1 MNFNEE
7 TMYAIRNAQN
17 ILDSLRDN
25 EMRLAQVEETLEQRG
40 AQMKVQMKTGKTKIR
55 ERKKMF
61 LTLFK
66 LANGCAICGV
76 NDDPICLDLD
86 HIDRGTKLHSIGD
99 LPKQSWKTL
108 INELVKCQVLCAI
121 CHRLKTESERLS
133 IAIQPSTIY
142 K

>member
-7 TMYAIRNAQN
+7 TMDAIRNARN

-25 EMRLAQVEETLEQRG
+25 EMRLAQVEETLKQRG
-40 AQMKVQMKTGKTKIR
+40 VQKKTGKTER

-86 HIDRGTKLHSIGD
+86 HIDRGTKRHSIGD

-121 CHRLKTESERLS
+121 CHRLKTESERIS
-133 IAIQPSTIY
+133 IKIQPSTIY
-142 K
+142 N

>member
-1 MNFNEE
+1 MD
-7 TMYAIRNAQN
+7 AISNARN

-25 EMRLAQVEETLEQRG
+25 QIRLAQVEETLKQRG
-40 AQMKVQMKTGKTKIR
+40 VQMKCGKTER

-86 HIDRGTKLHSIGD
+86 HIDRGTKRHSIGD
-99 LPKQSWKTL
+99 LPSKSWKTL

>member
-1 MNFNEE
+1 MD
-7 TMYAIRNAQN
+7 AIRNARN

-25 EMRLAQVEETLEQRG
+25 EIRLAQVEETLKQRG
-40 AQMKVQMKTGKTKIR
+40 VQMKSGKTER

-66 LANGCAICGV
+66 LANGCAVCGV

-86 HIDRGTKLHSIGD
+86 HIDRETKRHSIGD

-142 K
+142 N

>member
-1 MNFNEE
+1 MD
-7 TMYAIRNAQN
+7 AIRNARN

-25 EMRLAQVEETLEQRG
+25 EMRLAQVEETLKQRG
-40 AQMKVQMKTGKTKIR
+40 VQMKSGKTER

-66 LANGCAICGV
+66 LANGCAVCGV

-86 HIDRGTKLHSIGD
+86 HIDRETKRHSIGD

-142 K
+142 N

>member
-7 TMYAIRNAQN
+7 TMDAIRNARN

-25 EMRLAQVEETLEQRG
+25 EMRLAQVEETLKQRG
-40 AQMKVQMKTGKTKIR
+40 VQMKSGKTERK
-55 ERKKMF
+55 RKKMF

-133 IAIQPSTIY
+133 IAIQPSPIH
-142 K
+142 

>member
-1 MNFNEE
+1 MD
-7 TMYAIRNAQN
+7 AIRNARN

-25 EMRLAQVEETLEQRG
+25 EMRLAQVEETLKQRG
-40 AQMKVQMKTGKTKIR
+40 VQKKTGKTER

-86 HIDRGTKLHSIGD
+86 HIDRGTKRHSIGD

-121 CHRLKTESERLS
+121 CHRLKTESERIS
-133 IAIQPSTIY
+133 IKIQPSTIY
-142 K
+142 N

>member
-1 MNFNEE
+1 MD
-7 TMYAIRNAQN
+7 AIRNARN

-25 EMRLAQVEETLEQRG
+25 EMRLAQVEETLKQRG
-40 AQMKVQMKTGKTKIR
+40 AQMKTGKTER

-86 HIDRGTKLHSIGD
+86 HIDRGTKRHSIGD

-133 IAIQPSTIY
+133 IAIQPSTIH
-142 K
+142 

>member
-7 TMYAIRNAQN
+7 TMDAIRNARN

-25 EMRLAQVEETLEQRG
+25 EMRLAQVEEMLKQRG
-40 AQMKVQMKTGKTKIR
+40 VQKKTGKTER

-86 HIDRGTKLHSIGD
+86 HIDRGTKRHSIGD

-121 CHRLKTESERLS
+121 CHRLKTESERIS
-133 IAIQPSTIY
+133 IKIQPSTIY
-142 K
+142 N

>member
-7 TMYAIRNAQN
+7 TMDAIRNARN

-25 EMRLAQVEETLEQRG
+25 EMRLAQVEETLKQRG
-40 AQMKVQMKTGKTKIR
+40 VQMKSGKTER
-55 ERKKMF
+55 ERKKML

-66 LANGCAICGV
+66 LANGCAVCGV

-86 HIDRGTKLHSIGD
+86 HIDRETKRHSIGD

-142 K
+142 N

>member
-7 TMYAIRNAQN
+7 TMDAIRNARN

-25 EMRLAQVEETLEQRG
+25 EMRLAQVEETLKQRG
-40 AQMKVQMKTGKTKIR
+40 VQMKSGKTER

-66 LANGCAICGV
+66 LANGCAVCGV

-86 HIDRGTKLHSIGD
+86 HIDRETKRHSIGD

-142 K
+142 N